1 MAKLTFHG
9 HSAIE
14 LAMGGRHVWIDPFL
28 TGNPKATIGP
38 EKAAADT
45 IIVTHGH
52 NDHFGDTIALAR
64 RTNAVVV
71 ANYEIT
77 SYCGKHGV
85 KQVEPTN
92 IGGTVMLGS
101 LSVTFTPA
109 IHSSSLEV
117 DGQAIYMGIAAGVVL
132 RADGKSL
139 YHMGD
144 TSLFSDIR
152 LITERLGPFDVALVP
167 TGDRFT
173 MGLESSLTA
182 ARWINARMTIPIHHG
197 TFPAIEANGE
207 DFVRRLARLGT
218 VGRLLASGES
228 VEF

>member
-1 MAKLTFHG
+1 MATLTFHG

-14 LAMGGRHVWIDPFL
+14 LQMAGRRVWIDPFL
-28 TGNPKATIGP
+28 TGNPKAVLRP
-38 EKAAADT
+38 DQVQADT
-45 IIVTHGH
+45 LIVTHGH
-52 NDHFGDTIALAR
+52 GDHFGDTVALAR
-64 RTNAVVV
+64 RTGAVVV
-71 ANYEIT
+71 SNYEIT
-77 SYCGKHGV
+77 SYCRAQGV
-85 KQVEPTN
+85 ERIEPAN
-92 IGGTVMLGS
+92 VGGTVMAGK
-101 LSVTFTPA
+101 LSITFTPA

-117 DGQAIYMGIAAGVVL
+117 NGQSLYMGVAAGVVL
-132 RADGKSL
+132 RAEGKSL

-182 ARWINARMTIPIHHG
+182 ARWINARLTIPIHHS
-197 TFPAIEANGE
+197 TFPIIEANAE
-207 DFVRRLARLGT
+207 DFVRRLARLGSN
-218 VGRLLASGES
+218 GRVLAPGES